1 MSVEIVVSTGEM
13 NVVIPANRSRQ
24 TMVFGVIGLFFLGWE
39 GLKLVKVAETSLH
52 TFTQTQSGVQG
63 WLFGLALV
71 CLPVAGILLLLWMA
85 LQVLRPL
92 FGSQQTIRC
101 TRAELQLTSI
111 DFGRTWQRRSFA
123 QEDVRSLTF
132 GAVSVSKYGA
142 VNGLRFQV
150 HKKQVKTLRGLK
162 AAEGQQILG
171 ELRRLGFDVLI
182 DPAMKMI
189 IEIEQSR
196 DRSFF

>member
-1 MSVEIVVSTGEM
+1 MSAQINVSTDEM

-24 TMVFGVIGLFFLGWE
+24 TMVFGVIGFFFLWWQ
-39 GLKLVKVAETSLH
+39 GLKLVRAAETSLH
-52 TFTQTQSGVQG
+52 TFTQTQSGVRG
-63 WLFGLALV
+63 WLFGLVLV
-71 CLPVAGILLLLWMA
+71 CLPVVGILFLLWMA
-85 LQVLRPL
+85 IQVLRPL
-92 FGSQQTIRC
+92 FGSQQTMRC
-101 TRAELQLTSI
+101 TRAEIQLTSI

-123 QEDVRSLTF
+123 REDVRSLTF
-132 GAVSVSKYGA
+132 AAVSVSKYGA

-150 HKKQVKTLRGLK
+150 NKKQVKTLRGLK
-162 AAEGQQILG
+162 AAEAKQILG

-196 DRSFF
+196 DRSIF